1 MAAYWKQ
8 REHALGGGDHTRW
21 TWEEWTTTKR
31 KKWNLNQASTKRNWA
46 WNWQHRYKPVSW
58 ARHIGWVSGPNNK
71 IYEQQKKYIHEQ
83 QTNWRRRQRTAHEG
97 ERKQMIKKR
106 QNRRQEK
113 TKQDQYDTAAY
124 VFTFVWIP
132 SGTTFCSETPVLA
145 RIQRPERRE
154 ITWTVHQRHL

>member
-8 REHALGGGDHTRW
+8 REHALGGGDHPD
-21 TWEEWTTTKR
+21 ELEKNGQPQNE

-58 ARHIGWVSGPNNK
+58 ARHIGYSYGPNDK
-71 IYEQQKKYIHEQ
+71 INE
-83 QTNWRRRQRTAHEG
+83 QTNKLKMKTTNDTRRRKETDGKETPKPATG
-97 ERKQMIKKR
+97 EDKARH
-106 QNRRQEK
+106 
-113 TKQDQYDTAAY
+113 QYDTAVY